1 MRRRRDRE
9 ARRSVSSVARIQNDL
24 ERRGIS
30 PNFSGAAAA
39 RLERVASDLNE
50 TEYVALL
57 DGVAAAY
64 GVHRGEQDRGA
75 RDDTTEIRRL
85 VHDFAIELKKLDE
98 GLQILSSYVLRI
110 RDRTSEDTPGVVH

>member
-9 ARRSVSSVARIQNDL
+9 ALRPVSAVTRIQNDL
-24 ERRGIS
+24 ERRGI
-30 PNFSGAAAA
+30 PRNFSGAVAA
-39 RLERVASDLNE
+39 RLERAAASLNE
-50 TEYVALL
+50 TEYGALL

-64 GVHRGEQDRGA
+64 GVHRGEGDRGS

-98 GLQILSSYVLRI
+98 GLRILSSYVLRI
-110 RDRTSEDTPGVVH
+110 RDRTGEDKPGVVH

>member
-1 MRRRRDRE
+1 MWRRRDRE
-9 ARRSVSSVARIQNDL
+9 SLGRVSAVTRIQDDL
-24 ERRGIS
+24 ERRGVTRD
-30 PNFSGAAAA
+30 FSGAVAS
-39 RLERVASDLNE
+39 RLERLASDLSE
-50 TEYVALL
+50 VEYVALL

-64 GVHRGEQDRGA
+64 GVHRGERDRGS

-110 RDRTSEDTPGVVH
+110 RDRTSEETPGVVH

>member
-9 ARRSVSSVARIQNDL
+9 LLRHVSAASRIRDDLEGRGVARD
-24 ERRGIS
+24 
-30 PNFSGAAAA
+30 FSREVAA
-39 RLERVASDLNE
+39 RLERATSGLNE
-50 TEYVALL
+50 AEYDALL

-64 GVHRGEQDRGA
+64 GVHRGERERGT

-110 RDRTSEDTPGVVH
+110 RDRTSEERPGVVH